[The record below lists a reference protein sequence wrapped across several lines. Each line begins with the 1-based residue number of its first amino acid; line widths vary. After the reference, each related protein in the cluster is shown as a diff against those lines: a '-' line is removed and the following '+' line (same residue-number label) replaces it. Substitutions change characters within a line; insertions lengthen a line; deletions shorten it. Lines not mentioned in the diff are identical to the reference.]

1 MGRAR
6 GTIVALSI
14 VAATLAGC
22 GGTNYRYISNTQEN
36 LFFKVPKDWTIYRLS
51 ASDKE
56 GRPATLPSSFER
68 SWHLLVD
75 SNPQPDPNHV
85 AEHAPELPIVEA
97 QVYVLERSANDT
109 ESLSNLRRL
118 IYKLPRDADPLLNDP
133 AASRA
138 WELVAGSFQD
148 LTFPKGVTGT
158 RLAINIPDPEAK
170 DDPKKFATL
179 DAIAMHDVV
188 NRRVYMLSVRCS
200 SQCYLDHR
208 PQIDDLMTSWT
219 VNRT

>member
-1 MGRAR
+1 MGRVR
-6 GTIVALSI
+6 GIIIAGSLLASALAS
-14 VAATLAGC
+14 C
-22 GGTNYRYISNTQEN
+22 GGTNYRYISNSQEN
-36 LFFKVPKDWTIYRLS
+36 LFFKVPKSWKLYQLT

-56 GRPATLPSSFER
+56 GRPDPVPSSFER

-75 SNPQPDPNHV
+75 SNPQPDPTHV
-85 AEHAPELPIVEA
+85 VEHAPELPIVEA
-97 QVYVLERSANDT
+97 QVYVLTQPASET
-109 ESLSNLRRL
+109 QSLSDLRRL
-118 IYKLPRDADPLLNDP
+118 VYKLPQGADPLLNDP
-133 AASRA
+133 SASRA
-138 WELVAGSFQD
+138 WEVVTGSFHD
-148 LTFPKGVTGT
+148 LKFPKGLTGT
-158 RLAINIPDPEAK
+158 RLAINIPDPTAK

-208 PQIDDLMTSWT
+208 SQIDDLMTSWT

>member
-14 VAATLAGC
+14 VGALLAGC

-36 LFFKVPKDWTIYRLS
+36 LFFKIPKDWTIFRLT

-56 GRPATLPSSFER
+56 GRPAAIPSSFER

-75 SNPQPDPNHV
+75 ANPAPDPKHV

-109 ESLSNLRRL
+109 QSLSDLRRL
-118 IYKLPRDADPLLNDP
+118 LYDLPRGADPFLNEP
-133 AASRA
+133 GASRA
-138 WELVAGSFQD
+138 WEVVTGSFRD
-148 LTFPKGVTGT
+148 LKFPRGLTGT
-158 RLAINIPDPEAK
+158 RLAINVPDPTAK

-188 NRRVYMLSVRCS
+188 NSRVYMLSVRCS
-200 SQCYLDHR
+200 AQCYLDR
-208 PQIDDLMTSWT
+208 RSQIDDLMTSWT